1 MLAIVLLFLAGVR
14 AVHALNLIANV
25 YRVKRRVEKSLRP
38 GPSRRRLTISPACLT
53 VPSMDAKVID
63 RIKRARI
70 NAGLSQND
78 LAVACGTTN
87 MSISRI
93 ERGVHTDMRA
103 SLLLAIAD
111 VTGTRLDWIATG
123 KGAMGR

>member
-1 MLAIVLLFLAGVR
+1 MPP
-14 AVHALNLIANV
+14 
-25 YRVKRRVEKSLRP
+25 E
-38 GPSRRRLTISPACLT
+38 CLT
-53 VPSMDAKVID
+53 VPGMDAKIID
-63 RIKRARI
+63 RIKRARLA
-70 NAGLSQND
+70 AGLSQND

-123 KGAMGR
+123 RGAMGR